1 MANAAASVTFLR
13 VGLLILRKWLAVS
26 PAQAS
31 GVVIGDDTSRCQR
44 VFLVGALGV
53 VYGDI
58 GAIPGWG
65 ALPHSRAKAVGFNGR
80 QYLRPLGAVALSMRW
95 LLN

>member
-1 MANAAASVTFLR
+1 MTLDTKDA
-13 VGLLILRKWLAVS
+13 
-26 PAQAS
+26 PQS
-31 GVVIGDDTSRCQR
+31 GNFPMRG

-65 ALPHSRAKAVGFNGR
+65 ALPRSRSRAKAVGFNGR